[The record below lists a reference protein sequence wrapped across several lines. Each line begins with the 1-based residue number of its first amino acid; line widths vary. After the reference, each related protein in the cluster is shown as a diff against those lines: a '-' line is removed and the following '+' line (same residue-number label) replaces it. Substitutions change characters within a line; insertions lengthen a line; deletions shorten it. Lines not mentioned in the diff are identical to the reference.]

1 MVHLTWRGIGATLGD
16 LGRSS
21 VRAAALA
28 ALLVALAVMPAAAG
42 PTDLTSPSV
51 SPESGTT
58 ADPITF
64 SVTFR
69 SNKGVA
75 PEYVRVIVGSKV
87 FALAKK
93 AGPET
98 WKNGVRYAVTRKLP
112 AGTWAVRFEAKSGN
126 FTESI
131 SGGTLR
137 ITAVPKPTAEPTPK
151 PTPRP
156 TPKPTPRPT
165 PKPTPTE
172 VPAATTSPT
181 ATPQAAAG
189 PGPEA
194 DPLDWPL
201 GPGPTPAA
209 EEPSASDDP
218 VTAGVIPGAG
228 GAGGGTG
235 GTGGTGGPDGN
246 DGALPGGPGGPTTVV
261 EALARVLPT
270 VVVTTGGVTMLMAF
284 LAFGKRRRDEEPTA
298 SDDVLGQA
306 AGRGLGLP
314 GHSGLVP
321 SGAGAAA
328 IAAAPALVAA
338 VAALPVPDVDAHLPR
353 WRRPSLMEARK
364 ADPLRTASTNIRL
377 SFDGEVGAAV
387 DGMERR
393 LIRYRLVSLLDAP
406 DEVRGVEIGVLDE
419 GDEVILLEK
428 RGTYWRVLCP
438 DGRQG
443 WLHKMTLGDVVI
455 EAGAAGSSSWT
466 SGDDGPVVGGFE
478 DMLRAYTERRE
489 QFGEAS

>member
-1 MVHLTWRGIGATLGD
+1 MVHLTRRVIGAISGG

-21 VRAAALA
+21 VRAAGLA
-28 ALLVALAVMPAAAG
+28 ALLVVLAVMPAAAG
-42 PTDLTSPSV
+42 PTDLTSPAV
-51 SPESGTT
+51 SPTTGTT

-69 SNKGVA
+69 SAKGDA
-75 PEYVRVIVGSKV
+75 PEYVRVVVGPTV
-87 FALAKK
+87 YAMARK

-98 WKNGVRYAVTRKLP
+98 WKNGVRYAVTKKLTV
-112 AGTWAVRFEAKSGN
+112 GTWAVRFEARSGN
-126 FTESI
+126 FVESI
-131 SGGTLR
+131 SGETVN
-137 ITAVPKPTAEPTPK
+137 ITAAPKPKPTPE

-156 TPKPTPRPT
+156 TPRPEPAATPRPTPRPT
-165 PKPTPTE
+165 EPPATAPPTPD
-172 VPAATTSPT
+172 PT
-181 ATPQAAAG
+181 A
-189 PGPEA
+189 PGARP

-201 GPGPTPAA
+201 LPGATPDG
-209 EEPSASDDP
+209 EQPEASDDP

-228 GAGGGTG
+228 GGFGGSGGTG
-235 GTGGTGGPDGN
+235 GTGGGDGT
-246 DGALPGGPGGPTTVV
+246 LPGGLGGPPSLIDT
-261 EALARVLPT
+261 LARVLPT

-284 LAFGKRRRDEEPTA
+284 LAFGKRRRDEAPTA
-298 SDDVLGQA
+298 PDHALEQA
-306 AGRGLGLP
+306 AGRGMGLP

-321 SGAGAAA
+321 ATASAAA
-328 IAAAPALVAA
+328 LAAAPGRVAA
-338 VAALPVPDVDAHLPR
+338 MVTPLAVDDVDAHLPR

-364 ADPLRTASTNIRL
+364 SDPMRTVSTDIRL
-377 SFDGEVGAAV
+377 SFEGEVGAAV

-393 LIRYRLVSLLDAP
+393 LIRYRLVSLLDSP

-419 GDEVILLEK
+419 GDEVVLLEK

-438 DGRQG
+438 DGRHG

-455 EAGAAGSSSWT
+455 EAGAAGTNSWT
-466 SGDDGPVVGGFE
+466 SGDDGPATGTFE

>member
-1 MVHLTWRGIGATLGD
+1 LGHLTRRAIAAVSGS

-21 VRAAALA
+21 VRAAGLA
-28 ALLVALAVMPAAAG
+28 ALLVVLAVMPAAAG
-42 PTDLTSPSV
+42 PTDLTSPAV
-51 SPESGTT
+51 SPTTGTT

-69 SNKGVA
+69 SAKGDA
-75 PEYVRVIVGSKV
+75 PEYVRVVVGSKV
-87 FALAKK
+87 YAMAKK

-112 AGTWAVRFEAKSGN
+112 VGTWAVRFEAKSGN
-126 FTESI
+126 FMESI
-131 SGGTLR
+131 SGGTVK
-137 ITAVPKPTAEPTPK
+137 ITAAPKPKPTPE

-156 TPKPTPRPT
+156 TPRPEPAAT

-172 VPAATTSPT
+172 PPAT
-181 ATPQAAAG
+181 ATPTPVPSAPSQ
-189 PGPEA
+189 GPEA

-201 GPGPTPAA
+201 QPAA
-209 EEPSASDDP
+209 TPEGEQPEPSEDP
-218 VTAGVIPGAG
+218 VTAGVLPGAGGGSGGSGGTG
-228 GAGGGTG
+228 GAGGGDAD
-235 GTGGTGGPDGN
+235 GT
-246 DGALPGGPGGPTTVV
+246 LPGGLGGPPSVV

-284 LAFGKRRRDEEPTA
+284 LAFGKRRRDEAPTA
-298 SDDVLGQA
+298 ADETLERA
-306 AGRGLGLP
+306 AGRGMELP

-321 SGAGAAA
+321 ATASAAA
-328 IAAAPALVAA
+328 LAAVPARVAA
-338 VAALPVPDVDAHLPR
+338 MVTPQPVGDVDAHLPR

-364 ADPLRTASTNIRL
+364 ADPLRTVAANIRL
-377 SFDGEVGAAV
+377 SFEGEVGAAV

-419 GDEVILLEK
+419 GDEVVLLEK

-455 EAGAAGSSSWT
+455 EAGTAGSNSWT
-466 SGDDGPVVGGFE
+466 SGDDGPAAGTFE
-478 DMLRAYTERRE
+478 DMLRAYTERRD
-489 QFGEAS
+489 QFGEAN